1 MANAKDAAAYKAL
14 CLIELRRQGLSTI
27 DADAV
32 AITLRF
38 HPPRRGRMDR
48 SGTLAAFKAGEDA
61 LSEVIGIDDDDFEPI
76 TLCRGEPVKG
86 GRVDIMIS
94 DE

>member
-14 CLIELRRQGLSTI
+14 CSIALRSQGI
-27 DADAV
+27 GKVEAERVAV
-32 AITLRF
+32 TLRF
-38 HPPRRGRMDR
+38 CPPRRGRMDR

-61 LSEVIGIDDDDFEPI
+61 LAEAIGVDDDEFEPI

-86 GRVDIMIS
+86 GAVIV
-94 DE
+94 EVTEQ